1 VELTG
6 DEPFGSDA
14 VPMFPLGTVLFPYAL
29 LPLQVFEPRYRVMM
43 RHVLDGDREFG
54 VVLIERG
61 SEVGGGD
68 IRFDVGTLA
77 RIVQVAELPDGRY
90 ALSTVGIRRIR
101 VRRWLDDDPY
111 PRAEVDALDEATP
124 TDDAFAARGRVVDG
138 FARVTALARRID
150 ERIGDPPEFDAD
162 PVRASYEAASVAP
175 IGPFDAQKLLAIDDA
190 ATRLDAL
197 ATMLDDREVELRARL
212 DLED

>member
-6 DEPFGSDA
+6 GARLPSDA

-29 LPLQVFEPRYRVMM
+29 LPLHVFEPRYRIMM
-43 RHVLDGDREFG
+43 RHVLAGDREFG

-68 IRFDVGTLA
+68 TRFDVGTLA
-77 RIVQVAELPDGRY
+77 RIVQIAELPDGRY
-90 ALSTVGIRRIR
+90 AVSTVGLRRIR

-111 PRAEVDALDEATP
+111 PRAEIDALDESAS
-124 TDDAFAARGRVVDG
+124 TDDADAARGRVVEG
-138 FARVTALARRID
+138 FARVAALARRID
-150 ERIGDPPEFDAD
+150 ARIGDAPVFDAD
-162 PVRASYEAASVAP
+162 PARASYEAAAVAP
-175 IGPFDAQKLLAIDDA
+175 IGPLDAQQLLAIDDA

-197 ATMLDDREVELRARL
+197 AAMLGEREAELRARL
-212 DLED
+212 DLEG